1 MIALSIYQFE
11 TWVESNLFIFYLRKQ
26 SFQKRNI
33 FQKILSILLA
43 FTPAHLQILQQ
54 SQLGTQIPLR
64 GKIFFL
70 TFMGL
75 FFKEKL

>member
-11 TWVESNLFIFYLRKQ
+11 PLVHSALFIFYLRKQ
-26 SFQKRNI
+26 SFQKQNI

-43 FTPAHLQILQQ
+43 FTPAHLQTSQR
-54 SQLGTQIPLR
+54 SQLGTQTPLG